1 MNKKILLI
9 LSFYFIAIVFA
20 SCSKKEFD
28 EYYGRPENLEEPV
41 YQILREKGNFSMLLQ
56 TIDKAGYADI
66 LGKSGY
72 WTMFAPNDEAFNA
85 FLQEKGFSSIDDI
98 DSTLAGQIVKYGL
111 IYNAFRTER
120 LPDYQSSG
128 GWVENAAFKR
138 RTAYYDGFKTQNI
151 DGQERVVIGS
161 NRNNTDGTNYYVSG
175 DNNNKYITYFAD
187 EFLYARGYGAYD
199 YIRKEMSEEQLDEY
213 DRNFEKYIDMPISDI
228 PGIRQI
234 PKRFLGFAEDTDIVL
249 KEQIKE
255 LESDKAS
262 IIAGNNQ
269 EIDSFL
275 LNYRYIKTEED
286 KEGAIKEMEQWLNKI
301 NAKNPDEGKRLLKR
315 YEKRNNLDNLE
326 LARGVVELTINKSP
340 QTRALAIAYEM
351 IKYKDNNSTQIGFM
365 KEIQAIS
372 PVKRNKRTGYFNDET
387 LKHYNS
393 IMENFNKNGI
403 LENPIFINK

>member
-187 EFLYARGYGAYD
+187 EFLNARGYGAYD
-199 YIRKEMSEEQLDEY
+199 Y
-213 DRNFEKYIDMPISDI
+213 NFFYPNNTLSPLNIMQAQAIDTNIVAEN
-228 PGIRQI
+228 GII
-234 PKRFLGFAEDTDIVL
+234 HETDKVLLPPK
-249 KEQIKE
+249 
-255 LESDKAS
+255 
-262 IIAGNNQ
+262 
-269 EIDSFL
+269 
-275 LNYRYIKTEED
+275 
-286 KEGAIKEMEQWLNKI
+286 
-301 NAKNPDEGKRLLKR
+301 
-315 YEKRNNLDNLE
+315 NLDDYISQTSQYSLFYQLLE
-326 LARGVVELTINKSP
+326 
-340 QTRALAIAYEM
+340 
-351 IKYKDNNSTQIGFM
+351 
-365 KEIQAIS
+365 
-372 PVKRNKRTGYFNDET
+372 
-387 LKHYNS
+387 
-393 IMENFNKNGI
+393 GI
-403 LENPIFINK
+403 LYLHLIILILSLLIFFCSPSLKQILVK